1 MRISIAVHS
10 VLENGS
16 NRTGKIVAIGR
27 AVSRSSLLDTS
38 VPAITIVKQI
48 VLSTAPAEMTVF
60 NATAPKKC
68 PSIRS
73 NWIPQSGHFWRM
85 SKSPNRLNKCLEPH
99 TAHARDKPRRS
110 SFILTEPI
118 CGGQEPDL
126 RYDLRLWRLVR
137 RHRLK
142 F

>member
-1 MRISIAVHS
+1 
-10 VLENGS
+10 
-16 NRTGKIVAIGR
+16 
-27 AVSRSSLLDTS
+27 
-38 VPAITIVKQI
+38 
-48 VLSTAPAEMTVF
+48 MTVF